1 MLRFIQRVMFA
12 VVVYAIVADFSCRWR
27 SPFYVPYAEVDLPPE
42 VRSKLIIGDKLDD
55 SPFTAP
61 D

>member
-1 MLRFIQRVMFA
+1 MFA
-12 VVVYAIVADFSCRWR
+12 AVVYAVVADFSSRWR